1 MAGGARS
8 RPFRLPAA
16 IVAASVLVAA
26 GVLAA
31 ASVLA
36 CAGVLAVAGLLP
48 AGTPFFGAGRAEA
61 VGAGE
66 ETRALW
72 VVRHAITTPGRV
84 DRVADLARQ
93 VNVNTLL
100 VQVRGRGDAYYE
112 SDLAPR
118 AEELEAAGPD
128 FDPLDR
134 IVRQGHAA
142 GLEVH
147 AWINVFLVWSRGEPP
162 QSALHVVNAHPDW
175 ISVRSNG
182 QRLVEML
189 PQEFEADRLE
199 GMYLAPG
206 NPEVRRH
213 LRDIVHEIV
222 TRYAVDGIHLD
233 YVRYPEPGVGYDPA
247 TRTAFMREY
256 GIDPA
261 QFEQPDSALIDLVG
275 PEGILDLRAKWDEWK
290 RAQVTDLVRDLRRD
304 LDLIRPGIKL
314 TAAVIADQAQARG
327 RYEQDWPAWLREGT
341 IDAVIPMTYSP
352 STPIVVRQLEAA
364 RAIPTDRH
372 VYAGIAIYNEGA
384 RDAADKIRKARAL
397 GVDGIAL
404 FSYDRLQ
411 ESTSYARA
419 IRSWAFREPVAP
431 SAMPWRE

>member
-1 MAGGARS
+1 
-8 RPFRLPAA
+8 
-16 IVAASVLVAA
+16 
-26 GVLAA
+26 
-31 ASVLA
+31 
-36 CAGVLAVAGLLP
+36 VAGALSLAP
-48 AGTPFFGAGRAEA
+48 GRAAA

-84 DRVADLARQ
+84 DRVVDLARQ
-93 VNVNTLL
+93 TNVNTLL

-118 AEELEAAGPD
+118 AEELEAEGPD

-134 IVRQGHAA
+134 IVRRGHAA

-147 AWINVFLVWSRGEPP
+147 AWLDVFLVWSKGEPP
-162 QSALHVVNAHPDW
+162 ASALHVVNAHPDW
-175 ISVRSNG
+175 ISIRSNG
-182 QRLVEML
+182 QRLVEMV
-189 PQEFEADRLE
+189 PQEFQAERLE

-213 LRDIVHEIV
+213 LRDIVREIV

-233 YVRYPEPGVGYDPA
+233 YIRYPEPDVGYDPP

-261 QFEQPDSALIDLVG
+261 QFEEPDSALIDLVG
-275 PEGILDLRAKWDEWK
+275 IEGIADLRLKWAEWQ
-290 RAQVTDLVRDLRRD
+290 RAQITGLVRDIRGD
-304 LDLIRPGIKL
+304 LDLVRPGIKL
-314 TAAVIADQAQARG
+314 TAAVIADQAAALG
-327 RYEQDWPAWLREGT
+327 RYQQDWPSWLREG
-341 IDAVIPMTYSP
+341 ILDAAVPMTYSP

-364 RAIPTDRH
+364 RSIPTQRH

-384 RDAADKIRKARAL
+384 RDAADKIRRARAL

-404 FSYDRLQ
+404 FSYDRLE
-411 ESTSYARA
+411 ESTSYARS

-431 SAMPWRE
+431 TAMPWRK

>member
-1 MAGGARS
+1 MAATALFVS
-8 RPFRLPAA
+8 
-16 IVAASVLVAA
+16 
-26 GVLAA
+26 
-31 ASVLA
+31 
-36 CAGVLAVAGLLP
+36 
-48 AGTPFFGAGRAEA
+48 GRAGA

-84 DRVADLARQ
+84 DRVVDLSTQ
-93 VNVNTLL
+93 MNVNTLL
-100 VQVRGRGDAYYE
+100 VQVRGRGDAYYQ

-128 FDPLDR
+128 FDPLER
-134 IVRQGHAA
+134 IVRRGHAA

-147 AWINVFLVWSRGEPP
+147 AWLNAYLVWSRGEPP
-162 QSALHVVNAHPDW
+162 QSALHVVNVHPDW

-182 QRLVEML
+182 QRLVEMV
-189 PQEFEADRLE
+189 PQEFEAERME

-213 LRDIVHEIV
+213 LRDIVREIV
-222 TRYAVDGIHLD
+222 DRYAVDGIHLD
-233 YVRYPEPGVGYDPA
+233 YIRYPEPGVGYDAA
-247 TRTAFMREY
+247 TRTGFMREF

-261 QFEQPDSALIDLVG
+261 QFEQPDSALIDLVA
-275 PEGILDLRAKWDEWK
+275 PEGIQDLRGKWEEWK
-290 RAQVTDLVRDLRRD
+290 RAQITALVRDIRND

-314 TAAVIADQAQARG
+314 TAAVIADQAAALG
-327 RYEQDWPAWLREGT
+327 RYGQDWPSWLREG
-341 IDAVIPMTYSP
+341 ILDAVIAMAYSP

-384 RDAADKIRKARAL
+384 RDAAEKIRRARAL

-411 ESTSYARA
+411 ESTSYARS

-431 SAMPWRE
+431 TAMPWRK